1 MAKIPLA
8 IVGCG
13 GMGGRHLLGLKELQD
28 SGMNNVTLAAVCDLR
43 QDNAEHLANEAE
55 KVLGYRPAVYQ
66 DMAKMAAGLPE
77 LQAVDITTD
86 AAAHHS
92 VACAAFDLGLHVFVE
107 KPLGLTMHACNRI
120 LAAQQ
125 RSGKLLSVAENYR
138 RDPMSRL
145 TRALLEAG
153 AIGAPQLFM
162 DISAGSGN
170 TIIITPW
177 RHKKDM
183 GGMLLDGGVHNAD
196 MMFYFLGDIE
206 QVYAR
211 VTLWEKTRYKPQD
224 QGSLSGFYERWYG
237 EMPESIEAT
246 AEDTLASVLNFKN
259 GAVGQWTQSY
269 AAHGRGFGHKTIYG
283 SLGSLLP
290 GGTRNGVSPVLN
302 RDGQGELTG
311 DALLELVPDFCLDEI
326 TSCLFGGQ
334 RMASYNVPFPAAD
347 RKLLA
352 IELYEMSDCIQ
363 NSRQPEVDGQVGR
376 RAVALCYAAFES
388 SLLNRPVTLDEI
400 ESEQVGSYEAEIN
413 QKRGI

>member
-1 MAKIPLA
+1 MTKIPLA

-13 GMGGRHLLGLKELQD
+13 GMGGRHLLGLKELYD
-28 SGMNNVTLAAVCDLR
+28 SGQSNIDLVAVCDLR
-43 QDNAEHLANEAE
+43 RDNAEYLAGEAE
-55 KVLGYRPAVYQ
+55 KLLGIRPAVYQ
-66 DMAKMAAGLPE
+66 DMAKMVAAVPD
-77 LQAVDITTD
+77 LQVVDITTD

-107 KPLGLTMHACNRI
+107 KPLGLTIHACNHI

-145 TRALLEAG
+145 TQALLEAG
-153 AIGAPQLFM
+153 VIGVPQLFM
-162 DISAGSGN
+162 DISASSSN

-177 RHKKDM
+177 RHRKDL

-196 MMFYFLGDIE
+196 MMFYYLGDIE

-211 VTLWEKTRYKPQD
+211 ITLWEKTRYKPQ
-224 QGSLSGFYERWYG
+224 GEGGVSGFYERWYG

-259 GAVGQWTQSY
+259 GTIGQWTQSY
-269 AAHGRGFGHKTIYG
+269 AAHGRSFGHKVVYG
-283 SLGSLLP
+283 SQGSLIP

-302 RDGQGELTG
+302 RDGLDELTG
-311 DALLELVPDFCLDEI
+311 DRLLDLVPDYCLDEI
-326 TSCLFGGQ
+326 TARLFGAE

-352 IELYEMSDCIQ
+352 IELYEMVECVG
-363 NSRQPEVDGQVGR
+363 SRKLPEVNGLTGR

-388 SLLNRPVTLDEI
+388 STLNRPVTLDEI
-400 ESEQVGSYEAEIN
+400 EAEQVGSYEADIN
-413 QKRGI
+413 EKMRI